1 MKLGEAREDG
11 VGLPGG
17 SGGGVAEFAAE
28 DEVGFAVDEELAT
41 VRGFG
46 DGRRLE
52 GVSEGGAEEEDERDG
67 SETLRRHAEK
77 YRDRE
82 EVETECGSAGQRVS
96 GSAGQ
101 RVSGSAGQ
109 RVSGSAG
116 QRVSGSAG
124 QQKAKLLLVK
134 AKKICAD

>member
-11 VGLPGG
+11 VGLPSG

-41 VRGFG
+41 VKGFG
-46 DGRRLE
+46 DGWRLE
-52 GVSEGGAEEEDERDG
+52 GVSDGGTGEEDERDG

-82 EVETECGSAGQRVS
+82 EVETDREFS
-96 GSAGQ
+96 GSLA
-101 RVSGSAGQ
+101 R
-109 RVSGSAG
+109 
-116 QRVSGSAG
+116 
-124 QQKAKLLLVK
+124 
-134 AKKICAD
+134 CA